1 MKIKRILS
9 VALSALLIQST
20 AFASIL
26 GSESIRHEQIDI
38 ASGATLVT
46 NSFYSDQSGVG
57 LQTENF
63 VEYTPNTN
71 AVPVAVSDWYL
82 YGKRTVQQMSNA
94 LLTSGIYPVMLMN
107 SDFFSFQTGVPMSH
121 QIENGVLVT
130 KDSTTM
136 DSIGINADGTA
147 FIAPLKINTTINV
160 GDATVEI
167 YNFNK
172 FRQPYVI
179 YMLDDKFSDTTQAS
193 DPGINVVIG
202 SLSGSLTLGS
212 SVTGVVESITE
223 DSGAVE
229 IPKGKIVLTADSR
242 VPAEMLE
249 QMKLF
254 TVGAQV
260 TINTSAEGDERWNNA
275 KYALGCT
282 GGRLIKNGEIQD
294 VDNSA
299 APRSAFGIKA
309 DGTLIFYTIDGRQSG
324 HSYGVRLK
332 TLSARLKELG
342 CVDAVNLD
350 GGGSTSIGT
359 IYPGNDSFSMINKPS
374 DGSARKVATFIG
386 IYNTAEKTGTAQRL
400 FLYPY
405 GGNYLSGATQNFSVL
420 ATDSGY
426 YKAPLPNELTFT
438 APDGSTS
445 TDGSV
450 RITGS
455 GEVKVSVSGGGAS
468 GTATVNCY
476 DNPSSLT
483 VYNQDTG
490 NAVSDITISCTD
502 SVNLTATAY
511 AGRKKLISDDS
522 CYTWKCISESGN
534 IGTVDTNGYFTASET
549 PSKGYIEVSAGT
561 ASARIGVTVTAGAD
575 AYTDIS
581 FEETAPSQLK
591 ISFLNTKGI
600 GLESDKIIVRADGQ
614 RVDAALNGDSVNLV
628 FGDNLSHKISVN
640 ITNNAGLVSTAYY
653 TLGGSAY
660 SNIFAD
666 TQNHWARDYISYM
679 NFYGIVNGFESGG
692 NTVFNPSANVTRAEF
707 AVMVA
712 NLQGIDTSV
721 YADKKLD
728 TADASAVPAWAQN
741 HVKALVDMKVMQGR
755 DDGGKVVF
763 DPSASLTRA
772 EAITVLS
779 RITASGVRTQN
790 APFADRSAIPSWS
803 LAAFDKLYSLGVVG
817 GYEDGT
823 VRPVN
828 TITRAEAVKLLY
840 AIY

>member
-26 GSESIRHEQIDI
+26 GSENIRHEQIDI

-202 SLSGSLTLGS
+202 SLSGSLMLGS

-502 SVNLTATAY
+502 SVNLTATTY
-511 AGRKKLISDDS
+511 AGRKKTDFRRQLLHLEVRFGER
-522 CYTWKCISESGN
+522 KHRHSGHKRLL
-534 IGTVDTNGYFTASET
+534 Y
-549 PSKGYIEVSAGT
+549 
-561 ASARIGVTVTAGAD
+561 RIGNAVQRLHRGFRRNGKR
-575 AYTDIS
+575 TDRRNRYRRGGRIHGH
-581 FEETAPSQLK
+581 QL
-591 ISFLNTKGI
+591 
-600 GLESDKIIVRADGQ
+600 
-614 RVDAALNGDSVNLV
+614 
-628 FGDNLSHKISVN
+628 
-640 ITNNAGLVSTAYY
+640 
-653 TLGGSAY
+653 
-660 SNIFAD
+660 
-666 TQNHWARDYISYM
+666 
-679 NFYGIVNGFESGG
+679 
-692 NTVFNPSANVTRAEF
+692 
-707 AVMVA
+707 
-712 NLQGIDTSV
+712 
-721 YADKKLD
+721 
-728 TADASAVPAWAQN
+728 
-741 HVKALVDMKVMQGR
+741 
-755 DDGGKVVF
+755 
-763 DPSASLTRA
+763 
-772 EAITVLS
+772 
-779 RITASGVRTQN
+779 
-790 APFADRSAIPSWS
+790 
-803 LAAFDKLYSLGVVG
+803 
-817 GYEDGT
+817 
-823 VRPVN
+823 
-828 TITRAEAVKLLY
+828 
-840 AIY
+840 